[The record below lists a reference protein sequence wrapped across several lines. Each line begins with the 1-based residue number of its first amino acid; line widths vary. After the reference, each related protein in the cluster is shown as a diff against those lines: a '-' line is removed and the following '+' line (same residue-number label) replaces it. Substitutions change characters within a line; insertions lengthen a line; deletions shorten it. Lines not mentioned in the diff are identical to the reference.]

1 MEQADRIVVIAM
13 DPGRKTAFVA
23 ITVEGQVL
31 RVMAWGKVPL
41 IVNPGFVPKSIL
53 HNPWDSE
60 AKCMLAGPT
69 SISEL
74 IVACGSTPQFV
85 WEQQRGY
92 LGLCVG
98 DPFVRYIKSSGYKIW
113 PLPPNEKYFRLAVS
127 KDKKQ
132 SIAYAQTYF
141 ADISPELAHELVSRP
156 VNEMH
161 DVADAC
167 LLAIMWLEEHHRIP
181 ILNSTTNPQPSG
193 CTVSGTLAN
202 MYEAAN
208 VNERK
213 GANITPRIAVTAR
226 IAASRAR
233 FVSSIPSGLGGSGR
247 RLTRQFLRSLGMPP
261 SEAADL
267 CFFAS
272 RVINSVQA
280 PFIGVKLDLNGLSF
294 SIYKVAGNKKSA
306 AAALQDCSLE
316 SFRSIMIY

>member
-1 MEQADRIVVIAM
+1 
-13 DPGRKTAFVA
+13 
-23 ITVEGQVL
+23 
-31 RVMAWGKVPL
+31 
-41 IVNPGFVPKSIL
+41 
-53 HNPWDSE
+53 
-60 AKCMLAGPT
+60 
-69 SISEL
+69 
-74 IVACGSTPQFV
+74 
-85 WEQQRGY
+85 
-92 LGLCVG
+92 
-98 DPFVRYIKSSGYKIW
+98 
-113 PLPPNEKYFRLAVS
+113 
-127 KDKKQ
+127 
-132 SIAYAQTYF
+132 
-141 ADISPELAHELVSRP
+141 
-156 VNEMH
+156 
-161 DVADAC
+161 
-167 LLAIMWLEEHHRIP
+167 
-181 ILNSTTNPQPSG
+181 
-193 CTVSGTLAN
+193 